1 MRCRLVGSSRA
12 GVIMCSL
19 PEADDS
25 SVFVV
30 GTVLYRNLGSF
41 LALQRWVT
49 WEGESL
55 SSYRYPVRDWWAG
68 HGGMVGEAC
77 PEAGAGLQGW
87 LSASHPTPLTAFAA
101 LMSPGTQL
109 SSTLRSSL

>member
-1 MRCRLVGSSRA
+1 MGRGLWGGGEVQASGQQQGWGNMRSP
-12 GVIMCSL
+12 I

-49 WEGESL
+49 WEGDSL
-55 SSYRYPVRDWWAG
+55 TSYRWPVRDW
-68 HGGMVGEAC
+68 
-77 PEAGAGLQGW
+77 
-87 LSASHPTPLTAFAA
+87 
-101 LMSPGTQL
+101 
-109 SSTLRSSL
+109 